1 MDIWRI
7 PPEKEYM
14 KRSWGTGVGLYLVL
28 PHGWRR
34 IKERGGQEILL
45 QVGRSSDTW
54 RWSEEKKKDWVG
66 IASDY
71 GATLRKS

>member
-14 KRSWGTGVGLYLVL
+14 KRSWGTGVGWYLVL

-34 IKERGGQEILL
+34 IKERGVEGMERSERVNKDKIL
-45 QVGRSSDTW
+45 
-54 RWSEEKKKDWVG
+54 
-66 IASDY
+66 
-71 GATLRKS
+71 